1 LLASSFSITI
11 AITIWP
17 PFLYPLSHL
26 KYPDQPAAKGISMS
40 DLILLDRTGDIA
52 TVTLNRP
59 DKLNALSKALW
70 SDVGATMT
78 ELAADL
84 SLRCVVIRGAGERA
98 FSPGADIT
106 EFETERADVVQ
117 ARAYGALMHRAM
129 AAIRD
134 CQHPTIALIQGICVG
149 GGLELACM
157 CDLRICGE
165 SSRFGV
171 PINRIG
177 VIMAYPEIEALI
189 DLVGRA
195 TALEILLEGR
205 VFGAQEAKEKG
216 LVTRV
221 VPDNQVVD
229 EVYTTAQRIADG
241 APHSNRLHKKFAR
254 RLLDP
259 RPLTTEE
266 QDEGFA
272 SATYEDYR
280 EGYQAFVEKRKPNFK
295 GR

>member
-1 LLASSFSITI
+1 MDEIVRVEREA
-11 AITIWP
+11 
-17 PFLYPLSHL
+17 
-26 KYPDQPAAKGISMS
+26 
-40 DLILLDRTGDIA
+40 DIA
-52 TVTLNRP
+52 TVILNRP

-70 SDVGATMT
+70 QGVGDTLRQ
-78 ELAADL
+78 LAADAT
-84 SLRCVVIRGAGERA
+84 LRCIVLRGAGDRA
-98 FSPGADIT
+98 FSPGADIK
-106 EFETERADVVQ
+106 EFESERANFAQ
-117 ARAYGALMHRAM
+117 AKAYGTIMHNTM

-134 CQHPTIALIQGICVG
+134 CPIPTIALIKGICVG
-149 GGLELACM
+149 GGLELAIM

-205 VFGAQEAKEKG
+205 VFEAEEAKEKG

-221 VPDNQVVD
+221 VLDDQV
-229 EVYTTAQRIADG
+229 EAEAYATARRIADG
-241 APHSNRLHKKFAR
+241 APHANRLHKQFAQ
-254 RLLDP
+254 RLRNP
-259 RPLTTEE
+259 QPLTSAEF
-266 QDEGFA
+266 DEGFA
-272 SATYEDYR
+272 SANYADYQ
-280 EGYQAFVEKRKPNFK
+280 EGYRAFVEKRKPHFT

>member
-1 LLASSFSITI
+1 
-11 AITIWP
+11 
-17 PFLYPLSHL
+17 
-26 KYPDQPAAKGISMS
+26 MS
-40 DLILLDRTGDIA
+40 DLLLTTRDGDIA

-70 SDVGATMT
+70 LAVGDAVNT
-78 ELAADL
+78 LAADTT
-84 SLRCVVIRGAGERA
+84 LRCIVLRGAGDRA
-98 FSPGADIT
+98 FSPGADIK
-106 EFETERADVVQ
+106 EFESERSNFAQ
-117 ARAYGALMHRAM
+117 AKSYGGIMHQTM
-129 AAIRD
+129 GAIRD
-134 CQHPTIALIQGICVG
+134 CPIPTVAMIKGICVG
-149 GGLELACM
+149 GGLELAIM

-221 VPDNQVVD
+221 VADDQV
-229 EVYTTAQRIADG
+229 EAEAYATARRIADG
-241 APHSNRLHKKFAR
+241 APHSNRLHKQFAR
-254 RLLDP
+254 RLLNP
-259 RPLTTEE
+259 APLTPTEF
-266 QDEGFA
+266 DEGFA
-272 SATYEDYR
+272 SANYEDYQ
-280 EGYQAFVEKRKPNFK
+280 EGYRAFVEKRQPRFT

>member
-1 LLASSFSITI
+1 
-11 AITIWP
+11 
-17 PFLYPLSHL
+17 
-26 KYPDQPAAKGISMS
+26 MS
-40 DLILLDRTGDIA
+40 DLILLDRADDIA

-59 DKLNALSKALW
+59 DKLNALNKALW
-70 SDVGATMT
+70 TAIGTVIT
-78 ELAADL
+78 ELAADET
-84 SLRCVVIRGAGERA
+84 LRCLVIRGAGERA

-106 EFETERADVVQ
+106 EFETERSNVPQ
-117 ARAYGALMHRAM
+117 ARAYGALMHKAM

-134 CQHPTIALIQGICVG
+134 CPHPTIALIQGICVG

-205 VFGAQEAKEKG
+205 VFGAQEAKEKR

-221 VPDNQVVD
+221 VLDDQVVD
-229 EVYTTAQRIADG
+229 EVYATARRIADG
-241 APHSNRLHKKFAR
+241 APHSNRMHKKFAR
-254 RLLDP
+254 RLLNP
-259 RPLTTEE
+259 APLTAAEN
-266 QDEGFA
+266 DEGFA
-272 SATYEDYR
+272 NVSYEDYS
-280 EGYQAFVEKRKPNFK
+280 EGYQAFVEKRKPRFK

>member
-1 LLASSFSITI
+1 MNEI
-11 AITIWP
+11 
-17 PFLYPLSHL
+17 
-26 KYPDQPAAKGISMS
+26 
-40 DLILLDRTGDIA
+40 ILLERAEDIA
-52 TVTLNRP
+52 TVILNRP
-59 DKLNALSKALW
+59 DKLNALNKALW
-70 SDVGATMT
+70 SAVGTVMN
-78 ELAADL
+78 ELAADQDV
-84 SLRCVVIRGAGERA
+84 RCIVMRGAGERA

-106 EFETERADVVQ
+106 EFETERSNVAQSRV
-117 ARAYGALMHRAM
+117 YGGLMHKAM
-129 AAIRD
+129 ASIRD
-134 CQHPTIALIQGICVG
+134 CSIPTVALIQGICVG
-149 GGLELACM
+149 GGLELASM

-221 VPDNQVVD
+221 VADDKVI
-229 EVYTTAQRIADG
+229 EEGYATARRIADG

-259 RPLTTEE
+259 RPLSAEE
-266 QDEGFA
+266 LDEGFA
-272 SATYEDYR
+272 SASYEDYS
-280 EGYQAFVEKRKPNFK
+280 EGYRAFVEKRKPNFK

>member
-1 LLASSFSITI
+1 
-11 AITIWP
+11 
-17 PFLYPLSHL
+17 
-26 KYPDQPAAKGISMS
+26 MS
-40 DLILLDRTGDIA
+40 DLILLDRADDIA

-59 DKLNALSKALW
+59 DKLNALNKALW
-70 SDVGATMT
+70 SEVGTVMG
-78 ELAADL
+78 ELSADD
-84 SLRCVVIRGAGERA
+84 SLRCIVIRGAGERA

-106 EFETERADVVQ
+106 EFETERSNLEQ
-117 ARAYGALMHRAM
+117 ARAYGGLMHRAM
-129 AAIRD
+129 ASIRT
-134 CQHPTIALIQGICVG
+134 CRHPTIALIQGICVG

-171 PINRIG
+171 PVNRIG

-205 VFGAQEAKEKG
+205 VFGAQEAKDKG

-221 VPDNQVVD
+221 VPDNQVV
-229 EVYTTAQRIADG
+229 EESYATARRIADG
-241 APHSNRLHKKFAR
+241 APHANRLHKKFAR
-254 RLLDP
+254 RLLNP
-259 RPLTTEE
+259 QPLTPEE
-266 QDEGFA
+266 SDEGFA

>member
-1 LLASSFSITI
+1 
-11 AITIWP
+11 
-17 PFLYPLSHL
+17 
-26 KYPDQPAAKGISMS
+26 MS
-40 DLILLDRTGDIA
+40 DLILIDRTDSIA

-59 DKLNALSKALW
+59 EKLNALNKALW
-70 SDVGATMT
+70 IAINRAMNDLS
-78 ELAADL
+78 ADS

-106 EFETERADVVQ
+106 EFETERSNVQ
-117 ARAYGALMHRAM
+117 QATAYGTQMHQTM

-134 CQHPTIALIQGICVG
+134 CAHPTIALIQGICVG

-177 VIMAYPEIEALI
+177 VIMAYPEITALI

-205 VFGAQEAKEKG
+205 VFGAQEAKEKR

-221 VPDNQVVD
+221 VPDDQVI
-229 EVYTTAQRIADG
+229 EETYAAARRIAEG
-241 APHSNRLHKKFAR
+241 APHSNRLHRKFAR

-259 RPLTTEE
+259 TPLTAEE
-266 QDEGFA
+266 QNEGFA
-272 SATYEDYR
+272 SAIYEDYR

>member
-1 LLASSFSITI
+1 MSELLLVQREA
-11 AITIWP
+11 
-17 PFLYPLSHL
+17 
-26 KYPDQPAAKGISMS
+26 
-40 DLILLDRTGDIA
+40 DIA
-52 TVTLNRP
+52 TVILNRP
-59 DKLNALSKALW
+59 EKLNALNKALW
-70 SDVGATMT
+70 QAVGDA
-78 ELAADL
+78 LRLL
-84 SLRCVVIRGAGERA
+84 SAEDGLRCIVLRGAGDKA

-106 EFETERADVVQ
+106 EFETERANIAQ
-117 ARAYGALMHRAM
+117 ARAYGQIMHATM

-134 CQHPTIALIQGICVG
+134 CRHPTLALIKGICVG
-149 GGLELACM
+149 GGLELVCM

-177 VIMAYPEIEALI
+177 VIMAYPEIAALI

-195 TALEILLEGR
+195 NALEILLEGR

-221 VPDNQVVD
+221 VPDEKVEE
-229 EVYTTAQRIADG
+229 EVYATARRIADG
-241 APHSNRLHKKFAR
+241 APHANQLHKKFAR

-259 RPLTTEE
+259 RPLTPDEF
-266 QDEGFA
+266 DEGFV
-272 SATYEDYR
+272 SAGFEDYQ
-280 EGYQAFVEKRKPNFK
+280 EGYRAFVEKRKPQFQ

>member
-1 LLASSFSITI
+1 
-11 AITIWP
+11 
-17 PFLYPLSHL
+17 
-26 KYPDQPAAKGISMS
+26 MS
-40 DLILLDRTGDIA
+40 DIILVDRADDIA

-59 DKLNALSKALW
+59 EKLNALNKALW
-70 SDVGATMT
+70 TAVGTVMT
-78 ELAADL
+78 ELGADHD
-84 SLRCVVIRGAGERA
+84 LRCVVIRGAGERA

-106 EFETERADVVQ
+106 EFETERSNLEQ
-117 ARAYGALMHRAM
+117 ARVYGGLMHQAM
-129 AAIRD
+129 SAIRD

-221 VPDNQVVD
+221 VPDAQVV
-229 EVYTTAQRIADG
+229 EEGYATARRIADG

-259 RPLTTEE
+259 RPLTAQER
-266 QDEGFA
+266 DEGFA

>member
-1 LLASSFSITI
+1 
-11 AITIWP
+11 
-17 PFLYPLSHL
+17 
-26 KYPDQPAAKGISMS
+26 MS
-40 DLILLDRTGDIA
+40 DLILLDRADDIA
-52 TVTLNRP
+52 TVILNRP
-59 DKLNALSKALW
+59 EKLNALNKALW
-70 SDVGATMT
+70 SEIGTVMS
-78 ELAADL
+78 ELAADD
-84 SLRCVVIRGAGERA
+84 SLRCIIIRGAGERA

-106 EFETERADVVQ
+106 EFETERSNVPQ
-117 ARAYGALMHRAM
+117 ARAYGGLMHKAM
-129 AAIRD
+129 ASIRD

-221 VPDNQVVD
+221 VPDDQVVK
-229 EVYTTAQRIADG
+229 EVYETARRIADG

-254 RLLDP
+254 RLLYP
-259 RPLTTEE
+259 QPLSAEE
-266 QDEGFA
+266 SDEGFS
-272 SATYEDYR
+272 SAGYEDYS
-280 EGYQAFVEKRKPNFK
+280 EGYQAFVEKRKPLFK

>member
-1 LLASSFSITI
+1 
-11 AITIWP
+11 
-17 PFLYPLSHL
+17 
-26 KYPDQPAAKGISMS
+26 MN
-40 DLILLDRTGDIA
+40 DLVLIERQDTIA
-52 TVTLNRP
+52 TVILNRP
-59 DKLNALSKALW
+59 NKLNALNKALW
-70 SDVGATMT
+70 IAAGETMT
-78 ELAADL
+78 RLSADHD
-84 SLRCVVIRGAGERA
+84 LRCVIIRGAGDRA

-106 EFETERADVVQ
+106 EFETERSQLAQ
-117 ARAYGALMHRAM
+117 TRAYGAIMHSTM

-134 CQHPTIALIQGICVG
+134 CLHPTIALIKGICVG

-177 VIMAYPEIEALI
+177 VIMAYPEIQALI
-189 DLVGRA
+189 DLVGRS

-205 VFGAQEAKEKG
+205 VFDAQEAQAKG

-221 VPDNQVVD
+221 VPDDKV
-229 EVYTTAQRIADG
+229 EEETYATAQRIADG
-241 APHSNRLHKKFAR
+241 APHSNRLHKRFAR

-259 RPLTTEE
+259 RPLTPEE
-266 QDEGFA
+266 FDEGFS
-272 SATYEDYR
+272 SATYEDYQ
-280 EGYQAFVEKRKPNFK
+280 EGYRAFLEKRKAQFK

>member
-1 LLASSFSITI
+1 MTDLL
-11 AITIWP
+11 
-17 PFLYPLSHL
+17 
-26 KYPDQPAAKGISMS
+26 
-40 DLILLDRTGDIA
+40 LIDKADDIA

-59 DKLNALSKALW
+59 QKMNALSKALW
-70 SDVGATMT
+70 AAVGDAMQALSDDDDV
-78 ELAADL
+78 
-84 SLRCVVIRGAGERA
+84 RCVVLRGAGDRA

-106 EFETERADVVQ
+106 EFESERSNFEQVRV
-117 ARAYGALMHRAM
+117 YGGIMHRTM
-129 AAIRD
+129 GSIRD
-134 CQHPTIALIQGICVG
+134 CRHPTIAMIKGVCVG

-195 TALEILLEGR
+195 AALEILLEGR
-205 VFGAQEAKEKG
+205 VFGAAEAKEKG

-221 VPDNQVVD
+221 VADEQVEE
-229 EVYTTAQRIADG
+229 EVYASARRIADG

-254 RLLDP
+254 RLLDST
-259 RPLTTEE
+259 PLSSEE
-266 QDEGFA
+266 FNEGFA
-272 SATYEDYR
+272 SANFEDYQ
-280 EGYQAFVEKRKPNFK
+280 EGYRAFVEKRKPDFK
-295 GR
+295 GQ

>member
-1 LLASSFSITI
+1 MDEIIRVEREL
-11 AITIWP
+11 
-17 PFLYPLSHL
+17 
-26 KYPDQPAAKGISMS
+26 
-40 DLILLDRTGDIA
+40 DIA
-52 TVTLNRP
+52 TVILNRP

-70 SDVGATMT
+70 QGVGDTMRHLATD
-78 ELAADL
+78 E
-84 SLRCVVIRGAGERA
+84 SLRCIVLRGAGDRA
-98 FSPGADIT
+98 FSPGADIK
-106 EFETERADVVQ
+106 EFESERANFAQ
-117 ARAYGALMHRAM
+117 AKAYGTIMHQTM

-134 CQHPTIALIQGICVG
+134 CPMPTIALIKGICVG
-149 GGLELACM
+149 GGLELAIM

-205 VFGAQEAKEKG
+205 VFEADEAKAKG

-221 VPDNQVVD
+221 VPDDQV
-229 EVYTTAQRIADG
+229 EAEAYATARRIADG
-241 APHSNRLHKKFAR
+241 APHANRLHKQFAQ
-254 RLLDP
+254 RLRNP
-259 RPLTTEE
+259 QPLTPAEF
-266 QDEGFA
+266 DEGFA
-272 SATYEDYR
+272 SANYADYQ
-280 EGYQAFVEKRKPNFK
+280 EGYRAFVEKRKPHFT